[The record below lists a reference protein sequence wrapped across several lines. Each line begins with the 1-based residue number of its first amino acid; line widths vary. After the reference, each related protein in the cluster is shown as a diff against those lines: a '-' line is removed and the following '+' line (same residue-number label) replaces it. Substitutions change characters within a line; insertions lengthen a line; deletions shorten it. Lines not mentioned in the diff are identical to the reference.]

1 MKKTQVLGI
10 ILTALVLAAMVALL
24 GNFSSYETFASAA
37 ENPQKEFHVVGYLD
51 TSQPM
56 VYDPV
61 EDPNLF
67 SFYAK
72 DKKGEI
78 KKVILH
84 DSKPQDFEK
93 SEQLVMIG
101 KMSGDQFECGEIL
114 MKCPSKYQE
123 AGGPQPDADGYIS
136 NTAEPNT

>member
-1 MKKTQVLGI
+1 MKKSQVIGI
-10 ILTALVLAAMVALL
+10 ILTAVVLAAMVSLL

-37 ENPQKEFHVVGYLD
+37 ENPEKEFHVVGYLD
-51 TSQPM
+51 TTKVM
-56 VYDPV
+56 HYDPI
-61 EDPNLF
+61 EDPNKF
-67 SFYAK
+67 TFYAL
-72 DKKGEI
+72 DQKGESR
-78 KKVILH
+78 KVVLH

-101 KMSGDQFECGEIL
+101 RMENDHFDCGEIL

-136 NTAEPNT
+136 NTAQ